1 MTIKDIFIVG
11 ALWNGHECVCVPL
24 SPPPQQ
30 VEEDED
36 NVQVDG
42 ESSTDI
48 FLWIQAIAHQP
59 HQHLAVDHQELR
71 SRRRRCGQDEK

>member
-1 MTIKDIFIVG
+1 MCINV
-11 ALWNGHECVCVPL
+11 CVCARVLVPV

-42 ESSTDI
+42 ESSADI
-48 FLWIQAIAHQP
+48 FLWTQAIAHHP

-71 SRRRRCGQDEK
+71 LRRGGWGFEI